1 MMRPQ
6 SRNVGER
13 IMAAVDEFADAIMKP
28 LYMLSAIVGTAIV
41 SALATLA
48 ACYFFLL
55 LPAGITLPV
64 PDLRDMVIL
73 LFPVWGAAVCYGLGC
88 LVKRGLTRLFIRD
101 NEPAG
106 SRGTAARLEAG

>member
-6 SRNVGER
+6 SRNVAER

-28 LYMLSAIVGTAIV
+28 VYMLAAIVGTAIV

-55 LPAGITLPV
+55 RPAGITLPIPNLLGV
-64 PDLRDMVIL
+64 VIL
-73 LFPVWGAAVCYGLGC
+73 LAPIWIAATCYGLGC
-88 LVKRGLTRLFIRD
+88 LLKRMLTLAT
-101 NEPAG
+101 PQ
-106 SRGTAARLEAG
+106 